1 MTAAALPAAGSL
13 DHDAASRQV
22 PEPVDWA
29 LAGRVARRVAGRD
42 PIADSY
48 LAASLEEDFASVTTQ
63 AEVLVSEHTGLHVV
77 GAARA
82 SVLDRS
88 GWVEANVASM
98 RRLLGPLTAKLG
110 SRLVQSPLA
119 PIGRTVSATEL
130 GVLLGWF
137 SRRVLGQYDLL
148 VPDDGRSNTAGSDT
162 AGSSAAD
169 PGTDTEGD
177 AVYYVGANILAL
189 EKRFAFRP
197 RDFRLWIAIH
207 EVTHRAQF
215 LGVPWMRGYFLGL
228 VEGALGGVDADPRQ
242 VIAALLRA
250 ADELRRGRNPLDDG
264 GIVALLATPEHR
276 VTLAQ
281 IQALMSVLEGHGN
294 RVMNE
299 LGRVHVAGQDRMARV
314 LQSRRR
320 SQGIGGVVS
329 KLLGIDSKMRQY
341 EVGEQFVAAVEREA
355 GPRALDA
362 AWRGPEYLPTIDEL
376 ATPTAWLT
384 RVERNE
390 PAPAV

>member
-1 MTAAALPAAGSL
+1 MTPAAAPATSAPESL
-13 DHDAASRQV
+13 DPDAPGGRV
-22 PEPVDWA
+22 PEPVDWT
-29 LAGRVARRVAGRD
+29 LAARIARRVAGRD

-63 AEVLVSEHTGLHVV
+63 AEALVAEHTGLVVV
-77 GAARA
+77 GKARA
-82 SVLDRS
+82 SVLDR
-88 GWVEANVASM
+88 GAWVEANVASM

-110 SRLVQSPLA
+110 SRLVKSPLA
-119 PIGRTVSATEL
+119 PVGRTVSATEL

-137 SRRVLGQYDLL
+137 SKRVLGQYDLL
-148 VPDDGRSNTAGSDT
+148 VPDDGATRP
-162 AGSSAAD
+162 D
-169 PGTDTEGD
+169 PGTDAEGD

-207 EVTHRAQF
+207 ETTHRSQF
-215 LGVPWMRGYFLGL
+215 LGVPWMRDYFLGL

-242 VIAALLRA
+242 IVAALLRA
-250 ADELRRGRNPLDDG
+250 AEEVRHGRNPLDDG

-276 VTLAQ
+276 GTLAQ

-314 LQSRRR
+314 LQARRR
-320 SQGIGGVVS
+320 SQGVGGLVS

-376 ATPTAWLT
+376 ATPTAWLA

-390 PAPAV
+390 PAPAA

>member
-1 MTAAALPAAGSL
+1 VTAAAAPAASAPASL
-13 DHDAASRQV
+13 DPADAGRRA
-22 PEPVDWA
+22 PEAVDWA
-29 LAGRVARRVAGRD
+29 LAARVARRIAGRD

-48 LAASLEEDFASVTTQ
+48 LAASLAEDFASVTTQ
-63 AEVLVSEHTGLHVV
+63 AEALVSEHTGLVVV
-77 GAARA
+77 GDARA

-110 SRLVQSPLA
+110 SRLVKSPLA

-137 SRRVLGQYDLL
+137 SQRVLGQYDLL
-148 VPDDGRSNTAGSDT
+148 VPDDHR
-162 AGSSAAD
+162 
-169 PGTDTEGD
+169 TDTEGD
-177 AVYYVGANILAL
+177 AVYFVGANILAL

-215 LGVPWMRGYFLGL
+215 LGVPWMRDYFLGL

-242 VIAALLRA
+242 IVAALLRA
-250 ADELRRGRNPLDDG
+250 ADELRHGRNPLDDG

-276 VTLAQ
+276 GTLAQ

-320 SQGIGGVVS
+320 SHGIGGLVS

-376 ATPTAWLT
+376 DTPTAWLA
-384 RVERNE
+384 RVDRNE
-390 PAPAV
+390 PAPAA